1 MLITLVHS
9 PACHFCDDAQAALA
23 ALAEEFGDARK
34 PDRRHS
40 PVTVE
45 LVAAASP
52 AGRRLVSAHRA
63 AMYPLVLLDGEFF
76 SCGRLPRGKLRR
88 ELARR
93 EVEKP

>member
-1 MLITLVHS
+1 MLVTLVHS

-23 ALAEEFGDARK
+23 ALA
-34 PDRRHS
+34 PQL

-45 LVAAASP
+45 LVAADSP
-52 AGRRLVSAHRA
+52 TGRRLVGAHRA

-93 EVEKP
+93 GVQKP

>member
-1 MLITLVHS
+1 MLVTLVHS

-23 ALAEEFGDARK
+23 ELAEEL
-34 PDRRHS
+34 

-52 AGRRLVSAHRA
+52 AGRQLVGAHRA

-93 EVEKP
+93 GVETQ